1 MKFNKSTNR
10 EDRDIILKIHLYK
23 FGYIGDYTNWD
34 KPCVEVFITSH
45 DVEMREDT
53 NPFVDIVM

>member
-1 MKFNKSTNR
+1 M